1 MRRKLLG
8 VTAVAVALA
17 VGLVGSASGT
27 NTQTMDVIVLPT
39 KLPKNKLAPAT
50 LESKTIT
57 GCKSPC
63 SGPGAIKPVTRATIY
78 YDHNSGYDTTGI
90 PTCTAAQIENTTT
103 QQAKAKC
110 APALIGSGQAK
121 VKVGGDPNSGDVSAV
136 ITAFNGKPQGGKP
149 LVLLHTRVDAIG
161 QTTVLRGTLNNVSGK
176 YGFRLDVVVPQLPL
190 NTAATLFDVKVARTT
205 HAGGKTHHLIT
216 GRCGD
221 ANRTEDFK
229 GTFEYAGAPPI
240 TVIDTDKC
248 TVR

>member
-1 MRRKLLG
+1 MRKHLVWVLG
-8 VTAVAVALA
+8 VTVALA
-17 VGLVGSASGT
+17 VGMTGIASAT
-27 NTQTMDVIVLPT
+27 NTQTMDVTVTPSKVSKNNFT
-39 KLPKNKLAPAT
+39 AAKLRSLT
-50 LESKTIT
+50 VT

-63 SGPGAIKPVTRATIY
+63 GGAGAIKPVTKAQIF
-78 YDHNSGYDTTGI
+78 YDKNIKFDSTGI
-90 PTCTAAQIENTTT
+90 KQCKASQIENTTT

-110 APALIGSGQAK
+110 AASLVGSGKAT
-121 VKVGGDPNSGDVSAV
+121 VKVGGDPNSGDVNAV
-136 ITAFNGKPQGGKP
+136 ITAFNGQPAGGKP
-149 LVLLHTRVDAIG
+149 VILLHTRVDAIG

>member
-1 MRRKLLG
+1 MRRKLVG

-17 VGLVGSASGT
+17 VGLAGSASGT
-27 NTQTMDVIVLPT
+27 NTQTMDVIVTPT

-57 GCKSPC
+57 GCKAPC
-63 SGPGAIKPVTRATIY
+63 GGPGAIKPVTRATIY

-90 PTCTAAQIENTTT
+90 PTCKVQQIENTTT
-103 QQAKAKC
+103 QQAKAAC
-110 APALIGSGQAK
+110 APAMIGSGQAK

-136 ITAFNGKPQGGKP
+136 ITAFNGQPQGGKP

-205 HAGGKTHHLIT
+205 HKGGKTHHLIT

-221 ANRTEDFK
+221 ANRIEDFK
-229 GTFEYAGAPPI
+229 GTFQYAGAPPI